1 MNLLTGNIDQK
12 KEYFSSIMI
21 EKYSVSISKFV
32 DAESSLMFLHWDPET
47 IKFEWLRHF
56 SFLLST

>member
-32 DAESSLMFLHWDPET
+32 DAESSLMFLH
-47 IKFEWLRHF
+47 
-56 SFLLST
+56 